1 MGSRGVPLYPNCP
14 QIDTFIERYNRT
26 IQEEFLDYHLD
37 ELADINQGNQLLADW
52 NVYYN
57 TKRRHH
63 SLGLKSPID
72 YLIENGGMSQMSL
85 TYTKTCKNQV

>member
-1 MGSRGVPLYPNCP
+1 LK
-14 QIDTFIERYNRT
+14 DTTGT

-37 ELADINQGNQLLADW
+37 ELTDINQGNQLLADW

-85 TYTKTCKNQV
+85 TYTCHLSYFWYNEK